1 MRLVEMS
8 VAVGGM
14 AILVLL
20 IRVSGK
26 RFISKTAIIWLWDLV
41 LLRALLPVRIT
52 LKHIPIEKSNQG
64 GLPAFFD
71 TLNKTES
78 FLNSADMGRKPMDTA
93 FQIPNYAGSLEQSLT
108 LVWFG
113 GFLCMAVC
121 FAVIYRKDYRKLRN
135 ISPVQNETAERLF
148 RYKPVLRKI
157 RLYESSYFNAPI
169 TFGVLRPK
177 IVIPEEKD
185 TISRVDLRNMVA
197 HELVHI
203 RRYDVAKRYL
213 IAAVLCIHWFNPL
226 VWVMYRMYLEDQEMA
241 CDEQVLRALGK
252 QEAKNYIYTMIKM
265 ASRGSRLLPTNGFW
279 GKDHGRRRI
288 LAAMNQK
295 RMGKAGMLTAF
306 AGSLCLLL
314 FFCSFPS
321 ATSEGV
327 SANVDE
333 TRQEEMTG
341 LEGYEMEI
349 ESLSPTLEGRYE
361 FPEVEISADF
371 DYHAVMKDLEENY
384 NDLSQPLTQEQ
395 ELALRLQRLA
405 RMAMRYPE
413 WYNMGDKLN
422 GYAVWLKEE
431 YGQYNK

>member
-1 MRLVEMS
+1 
-8 VAVGGM
+8 
-14 AILVLL
+14 
-20 IRVSGK
+20 
-26 RFISKTAIIWLWDLV
+26 
-41 LLRALLPVRIT
+41 
-52 LKHIPIEKSNQG
+52 
-64 GLPAFFD
+64 
-71 TLNKTES
+71 
-78 FLNSADMGRKPMDTA
+78 
-93 FQIPNYAGSLEQSLT
+93 
-108 LVWFG
+108 
-113 GFLCMAVC
+113 
-121 FAVIYRKDYRKLRN
+121 
-135 ISPVQNETAERLF
+135 
-148 RYKPVLRKI
+148 
-157 RLYESSYFNAPI
+157 
-169 TFGVLRPK
+169 
-177 IVIPEEKD
+177 
-185 TISRVDLRNMVA
+185 
-197 HELVHI
+197 
-203 RRYDVAKRYL
+203 
-213 IAAVLCIHWFNPL
+213 
-226 VWVMYRMYLEDQEMA
+226 MA

-265 ASRGSRLLPTNGFW
+265 ASRGSRILPTNGFW

-306 AGSLCLLL
+306 AASLCLLL
-314 FFCSFPS
+314 FFCSFS
-321 ATSEGV
+321 SVTSDEV

-384 NDLSQPLTQEQ
+384 NDLSQPLTEEQ